1 VRKEYREVNRLRNSY
16 QRQINFRLISTFS
29 KIGSKASDAFLNNGT
44 QGYQAMSA
52 SIRNDVGATLE
63 FYYREIIM
71 AFAKRSFTNRYSQK
85 AIQDY
90 EGIYKQ
96 FMQNIGGTRITEI
109 SDTTRRIISKTIL
122 DNQTAGVAEIAKAIN
137 EKMSPRFTKARAST
151 IARTETHTASS
162 FAIQKQAENFEEPNM
177 RKRWVTTTDDRS
189 RGTHLA
195 VNGTEVGIDE
205 DFIVGGK
212 KMKYAGDPRGGASE
226 VINCRCV
233 IVYIE
238 PEDVIVD
245 QDTPIQT
252 TPKPQVNISTT
263 SMLDSVIDKSLTSAT
278 LKILPLEKATSIL
291 SKYVKDASND
301 NRYIN
306 KDYGIFNSTMG
317 KKGTGFGIL
326 NDKTKQM
333 DKKSLSMLVAL
344 LPELDNLA
352 KKFNVTNIRGINKIS
367 PNSSTWAEMGDGILS
382 INSKYINSKS
392 LNIGT
397 DKPKLMPLKVKKE
410 IADLNEK
417 INLSTQPIDGMFKK
431 YNVMTVK
438 EFLKKTKKINT
449 NEIINDYN
457 SIVPLYNERIRWQDK
472 ISDLNESYGIR
483 AKPIS
488 KWKRGDNINNRPHNT
503 DEFWESPLDQFRST
517 LYHEFGHHV
526 HQTYKYKVKDN
537 TIRKPNYKQIK
548 YPLEERLRK
557 RDITYSYKKNSP
569 TTYGATDT
577 KEWFVENFSLY
588 FMDRKNL
595 VDPKFIKV
603 LEEMMNDEIF

>member
-1 VRKEYREVNRLRNSY
+1 VRKEYQEINRLRRSY
-16 QRQINFRLISTFS
+16 ERQINFRLISTFS
-29 KIGSKASDAFLNNGT
+29 KIGSKASDAFISNGT
-44 QGYQAMSA
+44 QGFEAIA
-52 SIRNDVGATLE
+52 SFIRIDVATTLE
-63 FYYREIIM
+63 PFYRQIIL
-71 AFAKRSFTNRYSQK
+71 AFAKRTFNNRYSQK

-90 EGIYKQ
+90 DGIYKQ
-96 FMQNIGGTRITEI
+96 FMQDIGGIRITEI
-109 SDTTRRIISKTIL
+109 SDTTRKIISRTIL
-122 DNQTAGVAEIAKAIN
+122 ENQSEGVPVISKAIN
-137 EKMSPRFTKARAST
+137 ERMSPKFTKARAST

-162 FAIQKQAENFEEPNM
+162 FAIQKQAENLEVPDM
-177 RKRWVTTTDDRS
+177 KKRWVSTTDDRS
-189 RGTHLA
+189 RASHISA
-195 VNGTEVGIDE
+195 NGQEVGIDE

-212 KMKYAGDPRGGASE
+212 RMKFAGDPKGGVKE
-226 VINCRCV
+226 VVNCRCV

-238 PEDVIVD
+238 PEDIIVD
-245 QDTPIQT
+245 QDTPIQV

-317 KKGTGFGIL
+317 KKDTGFGIF

-344 LPELDNLA
+344 LPELDNLS
-352 KKFNVTNIRGINKIS
+352 KKFNVANIRGINKIS
-367 PNSSTWAEMGDGILS
+367 PNSSTLAEMGDGILS

-397 DKPKLMPLKVKKE
+397 DKPKLMPITVKKE
-410 IADLNEK
+410 IDDLKEK
-417 INLSTQPIDGMFKK
+417 INLSTRPIDGMFKK
-431 YNVMTVK
+431 YNVMTIK
-438 EFLKKTKKINT
+438 EFLKKTKKIDT

-457 SIVPLYNERIRWQDK
+457 AIVPLYNGRIRWQDK

-483 AKPIS
+483 AKSIS
-488 KWKRGDNINNRPHNT
+488 KWKRSDKLKNRPHNT

-588 FMDRKNL
+588 FMDRKDL
-595 VDPKFIKV
+595 VDPKFIEV
-603 LEEMMNDEIF
+603 LEEMMNDKIF

>member
-1 VRKEYREVNRLRNSY
+1 
-16 QRQINFRLISTFS
+16 
-29 KIGSKASDAFLNNGT
+29 
-44 QGYQAMSA
+44 MSA

>member
-1 VRKEYREVNRLRNSY
+1 VRKEYQEINRLRRSY
-16 QRQINFRLISTFS
+16 ERQINFRLISTFS

-44 QGYQAMSA
+44 QGYQAISA
-52 SIRNDVGATLE
+52 SIRNDVATTLE
-63 FYYREIIM
+63 LFYRQVIL
-71 AFAKRSFTNRYSQK
+71 AFAKRTFTNRYSQK

-109 SDTTRRIISKTIL
+109 SDTTRKIISKTIL
-122 DNQTAGVAEIAKAIN
+122 DNQTAGVSEIAKAIN

-162 FAIQKQAENFEEPNM
+162 FAIQKQAENFEAPNM
-177 RKRWVTTTDDRS
+177 RKRWVATTDDRS

-278 LKILPLEKATSIL
+278 IKILPLEKATSIL

-306 KDYGIFNSTMG
+306 KDYGIYRKTAG
-317 KKGTGFGIL
+317 DKGTGFGIFD
-326 NDKTKQM
+326 NKSKQM

-352 KKFNVTNIRGINKIS
+352 KKFNVTNIRGLTTAP
-367 PNSSTWAEMGDGILS
+367 PNSSFWAEMGDGIL
-382 INSKYINSKS
+382 IMNTKYVNSKS
-392 LNIGT
+392 LNIGSG
-397 DKPKLMPLKVKKE
+397 KPKIMPLSVKKE
-410 IADLNEK
+410 INDLKEK
-417 INLSTQPIDGMFKK
+417 INLSTQPIDQIYKK
-431 YNVMTVK
+431 YNVMTIN
-438 EFLKKTKKINT
+438 EFSKKANKIRSD
-449 NEIINDYN
+449 EIINDYN
-457 SIVPLYNERIRWQDK
+457 SIVPLYNERNKWQDE
-472 ISDLNESYGIR
+472 ILNLNNSYSIR
-483 AKPIS
+483 TKPIS
-488 KWKRGDNINNRPHNT
+488 KWKRSDKLKNRPHNT

-526 HQTYKYKVKDN
+526 HQTYKYKVKDG
-537 TIRKPNYKQIK
+537 IKRKPYYQDIK
-548 YPLEERLRK
+548 RPLEVRLKK
-557 RDITYSYKKNSP
+557 RDITHTYKKNSP
-569 TTYGATDT
+569 TDYGATDT

-588 FMDRKNL
+588 FMERKDL
-595 VDPKFIKV
+595 VDPKFIEV
-603 LEEMMNDEIF
+603 LEEMMNDKIF